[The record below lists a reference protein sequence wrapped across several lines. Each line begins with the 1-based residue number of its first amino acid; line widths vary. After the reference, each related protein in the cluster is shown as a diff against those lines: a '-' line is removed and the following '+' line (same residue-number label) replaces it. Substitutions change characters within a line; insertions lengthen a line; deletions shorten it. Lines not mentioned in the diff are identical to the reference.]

1 MNKKL
6 IFAIPV
12 IAGGCIL
19 SSCTKD
25 EKEVL
30 KKDNFTDGT
39 PYITKVL
46 DYRPAP
52 GQFVNTM
59 PEYEDGDTQE
69 TMNKKVLEAIGN
81 NNRGLI
87 TLGGYGG
94 YVIVGFDHTIE
105 NKSDVCDFRVLG
117 NAFAANTS
125 ANRGGDGSCEAGI
138 IMVAY
143 DKNKNGVPD
152 ADEWFEIAGS
162 AYTQTESWYEEA
174 KKAGND
180 VNIYKNYDM
189 TYFRPESDPEKFTE
203 TIENYIRW
211 EANQGIVKEGYKVK
225 NIYHKQSYYPKW
237 VKDDK
242 ITFSGTCL
250 PQNGI
255 NKGKDGSD
263 YFILH
268 QFAYGY
274 ADNATNNSDG
284 SKIDIDWAVDKD
296 GNSVKLPGIDFIK
309 IYTGI
314 NQENGWIGECS
325 TEVMGV
331 EDLHLITE

>member
-6 IFAIPV
+6 IYVMSV
-12 IAGGCIL
+12 ITVGFVL

-25 EKEVL
+25 EKDLE
-30 KKDNFTDGT
+30 KDNFTEGT

-52 GQFVNTM
+52 GQFVNVM

-87 TLGGYGG
+87 SLGGYGG

-105 NKSDVCDFRVLG
+105 NKSGVCDFRVLG

-125 ANRGGDGSCEAGI
+125 ASRGGDGSCEAGI

-143 DKNKNGVPD
+143 DKNKNGKPD
-152 ADEWFEIAGS
+152 AEEWFEIAGS
-162 AYTQTESWYEEA
+162 AHQDSEKWYDDA

-180 VNIYKNYDM
+180 LNLYKNYEM
-189 TYFRPESDPEKFTE
+189 TYYRPESDPEKFTE
-203 TIENYIRW
+203 TIEDYIRW
-211 EANQGIVKEGYKVK
+211 ESNQGKVKEGFKVK
-225 NIYHKQSYYPKW
+225 NIYHKQSYYPQW
-237 VKDDK
+237 IKDNSL
-242 ITFSGTCL
+242 TFRGTCL

-255 NKGKDGSD
+255 NKGKDGYD
-263 YFILH
+263 YFVLH
-268 QFAYGY
+268 QFSFGY
-274 ADNATNNSDG
+274 ADNATNDSEG
-284 SKIDIDWAVDKD
+284 SMIDIDWAVDKD
-296 GNSVKLPGIDFIK
+296 GNSVKLPGVDFIK

-325 TEVMGV
+325 TEVMGI
-331 EDLHLITE
+331 EDLHLVTE

>member
-1 MNKKL
+1 MDKKQ

-12 IAGGCIL
+12 IVGGCIL

-25 EKEVL
+25 DKEL
-30 KKDNFTDGT
+30 EKDNFTEET

-52 GQFVNTM
+52 GQFVNVM

-69 TMNKKVLEAIGN
+69 SMNKKVLEAIGN

-105 NKSDVCDFRVLG
+105 NKPDVCDFRVLG
-117 NAFAANTS
+117 NAFVANTPS
-125 ANRGGDGSCEAGI
+125 SRGSDGSCEAGI

-143 DKNKNGVPD
+143 DKNKNGIPD

-162 AYTQTESWYEEA
+162 AHSQIEKWYEEA
-174 KKAGND
+174 KNAGND
-180 VNIYKNYDM
+180 VNIYNDYEM
-189 TYFRPESDPEKFTE
+189 TYYRPELDPEKFTE
-203 TIENYIRW
+203 TIEDYIRW
-211 EANQGIVKEGYKVK
+211 EANQGVVKEGYKAK

-237 VKDDK
+237 IKDDK
-242 ITFSGTCL
+242 LTFSGTCL

-255 NKGKDGSD
+255 NKGNNDSD
-263 YFILH
+263 YFVLH
-268 QFAYGY
+268 QFSFGY
-274 ADNATNNSDG
+274 ADNATNDNDG
-284 SKIDIDWAVDKD
+284 SKIDIDWAVDKS
-296 GNSVKLPGIDFIK
+296 GNTVRLPGIDFIK

-325 TEVMGV
+325 TEVMGI
-331 EDLHLITE
+331 EDLHIIKKQ

>member
-274 ADNATNNSDG
+274 ADNATNNSNG

>member
-1 MNKKL
+1 MNKNL
-6 IFAIPV
+6 ILV
-12 IAGGCIL
+12 ISVITVGCVL

-25 EKEVL
+25 EKYLE
-30 KKDNFTDGT
+30 KDNFTEGT

-52 GQFVNTM
+52 GQFVNVM

-69 TMNKKVLEAIGN
+69 SINKKVLDAIGN
-81 NNRGLI
+81 NNRGMI

-125 ANRGGDGSCEAGI
+125 TSRGGDGSCEAGV

-143 DKNKNGVPD
+143 DKNKNGKPD

-162 AYTQTESWYEEA
+162 ANTQTENWYEEA
-174 KKAGND
+174 KNAGND
-180 VNIYKNYDM
+180 VNIYKNYEM
-189 TYFRPESDPEKFTE
+189 TYYRPESDSENFTE
-203 TIENYIRW
+203 TIEKYIRW

-225 NIYHKQSYYPKW
+225 NIYHKQSYYPMWISDAKL
-237 VKDDK
+237 
-242 ITFSGTCL
+242 TFSGTCL

-255 NKGKDGSD
+255 NKNKEGSD
-263 YFILH
+263 FFVLH
-268 QFAYGY
+268 KFSYGY
-274 ADNATNNSDG
+274 ADNATNDSDD

-296 GNSVKLPGIDFIK
+296 GNSVKLPGVDFIK

-325 TEVMGV
+325 TEVMGI
-331 EDLHLITE
+331 EDLHLIRE